1 MARRRKRPAGEK
13 LEGAAEAD
21 IAIVGG
27 GYTGLWTALF
37 LKELEPRRRVAILEQ
52 GLVGYGGSGRNA
64 GIVGEQVDHSH
75 ELAIAHFGLDE
86 ARRLARIGREN
97 LDALETFV
105 RERGIDARFER
116 TGQLFVAL
124 SPDHVAALERGLS
137 AAERVG
143 SPGWKLLSREEAR
156 AELDCPLYCGALLA
170 PRNALVDPVR
180 LAEGLRAVAVQAGV
194 KVYENTPVSA
204 IAFRR
209 DRVRLAAGKASLSA
223 EKLVLATNA
232 YSHRLRRKLARR

>member
-64 GIVGEQVDHSH
+64 GIVGEQIDHSH
-75 ELAIAHFGLDE
+75 ELAITHFGLDE

-97 LDALETFV
+97 LDAMETFL
-105 RERGIDARFER
+105 RERGIDGPFGGP
-116 TGQLFVAL
+116 GQLT
-124 SPDHVAALERGLS
+124 
-137 AAERVG
+137 
-143 SPGWKLLSREEAR
+143 
-156 AELDCPLYCGALLA
+156 GALTGA
-170 PRNALVDPVR
+170 PVEDRGTGWGGAGGAGPRGGR
-180 LAEGLRAVAVQAGV
+180 LW
-194 KVYENTPVSA
+194 
-204 IAFRR
+204 F
-209 DRVRLAAGKASLSA
+209 
-223 EKLVLATNA
+223 
-232 YSHRLRRKLARR
+232 ARRARGGCWARRCW